1 MISTLLDNRYQII
14 KELGYGGFGTTYLA
28 QDRQNSNSLCAV
40 KRLNPDHAHLET
52 AKKLFKREA
61 DTLLRLQEVPQVPK
75 FIDYFEENN
84 CNYIVEEYIEGLAL
98 DKLLPQNW
106 NEQDIFRFLWDILSI
121 LQLLHEKNI
130 VHRDIK
136 PSNIIRRDKDHK
148 FTIIDFGAVK
158 ELIPNHEELGT
169 SIYHQGYTPIEQVQG
184 KPQLNSDIHALGMTA
199 IQLLTKQPP
208 REVIRDPL
216 DQAISPEARFA
227 SSWLI
232 EILNKM
238 VRSNFQERYQ
248 SVDEVLKDL
257 GQSRNYNQLEEN
269 PINHESETL
278 ATNIG
283 NQTKTTKKQTTLVNR
298 YRSKFFYLPLIL
310 IPLLLVTS
318 ELVRPWIRPWYYL
331 NQGDKLLDNNQI
343 QASLAK
349 FKQAIALKRDY
360 AAAWKSRGDA
370 LFSLRRY
377 PGALGAYN
385 KSLSLAPDNVKVLNS
400 KGKILS
406 KQGEFTQA
414 IDIHQQVINLDS
426 NNADAWSNI
435 GLAYMNQ
442 QKFNKALESFDQA
455 QTIKPDN
462 PTFWIQKGIV
472 LKSLQR
478 PQEVKVFYQE
488 ALAVYEEMIDKNDQD
503 PATWSDKGFVLLQL
517 NRPQEAYAA
526 YDKALRINDKFYE
539 ALLGKAN
546 VLTISQQHEE
556 ALQMLDR
563 AISYYPEDY
572 QVWYNRGNLQLQ
584 VFNQPDP
591 ALKSFTKAT
600 QINPNFSPA
609 WLGQGLALSNLQR
622 YSGSLVALNTAKEL
636 NPQNPFVWLN
646 LGIVYEALGNP
657 ESALDA
663 YKLASN
669 ELQFQPANEYLEKLE
684 KKLGQSPN

>member
-1 MISTLLDNRYQII
+1 MNKSILNNRYLIV

-40 KRLNPDHAHLET
+40 KKLNADHADIKT
-52 AKKLFKREA
+52 AKRLFKREA

-84 CNYIVEEYIEGLAL
+84 CNYIVEEYIEGLAV
-98 DKLLPQNW
+98 DKLLSQQW

-130 VHRDIK
+130 VHRDLK
-136 PSNIIRRDKDHK
+136 PSNLIQRNKDHK

-158 ELIPNHEELGT
+158 ELDPNQKTLGT
-169 SIYHQGYTPIEQVQG
+169 GIYHQGYTPIEQVQG

-199 IQLLTKQPP
+199 IQLLTKEPP

-248 SVDEVLKDL
+248 SVDQVLRDL

-269 PINHESETL
+269 SINHESETL
-278 ATNIG
+278 ATNSI
-283 NQTKTTKKQTTLVNR
+283 NQTETTKKQTTLGTK
-298 YRSKFFYLPLIL
+298 YHSKFIYLTLIL

-331 NQGDKLLDNNQI
+331 NQGDKLLDNNQA
-343 QASLAK
+343 QSSLAK

-377 PGALGAYN
+377 PGALSAYN

-414 IDIHQQVINLDS
+414 INIHQQVIDLDP
-426 NNADAWSNI
+426 NNGDAWSNL

-442 QKFNKALESFDQA
+442 QKFDDALESFEEA
-455 QTIKPDN
+455 QKIKPDN

-472 LKSLQR
+472 LKNLQR
-478 PQEVKVFYQE
+478 SQEVNVFYQE
-488 ALAVYEEMIDKNDQD
+488 ALAVYEEIIDKNDQD

-526 YDKALRINDKFYE
+526 YDKALRINEKFYE

-546 VLTISQQHEE
+546 VLTISQQYEG
-556 ALQMLDR
+556 ALQMLDL
-563 AISYYPEDY
+563 AISYYPGDY

-584 VFNQPDP
+584 VLKQPEP
-591 ALKSFTKAT
+591 ALKSFTKAV
-600 QINPNFSPA
+600 QINPKFLPA
-609 WLGQGLALSNLQR
+609 WLGQGLTLSNLQR
-622 YSGSLVALNTAKEL
+622 YSESLVALNKAKEL

-646 LGIVYEALGNP
+646 LGIVYEALGNS
-657 ESALDA
+657 EFALSA
-663 YKLASN
+663 YKMAAT
-669 ELQFQPANEYLEKLE
+669 ELKFQPANEYLERLE
-684 KKLGQSPN
+684 QKLGL